1 MPPGGPPSSG
11 AQLSVVP
18 QPSELAVPAQC
29 LGCALAT
36 QLGSGR
42 DSVFTPQAA
51 AQAPEGSFFGVLVH
65 EKEHPVCGP
74 VLASSTSFM
83 HSSHKDHGT
92 VGSLQGSKA
101 GVHWGYLGSQDRHTC
116 ALHTLK

>member
-1 MPPGGPPSSG
+1 
-11 AQLSVVP
+11 
-18 QPSELAVPAQC
+18 
-29 LGCALAT
+29 
-36 QLGSGR
+36 
-42 DSVFTPQAA
+42 
-51 AQAPEGSFFGVLVH
+51 
-65 EKEHPVCGP
+65 
-74 VLASSTSFM
+74 M